1 MAKTQV
7 IGLDIGSTAVRAAQ
21 LEFSGSSDP
30 FARSATLVRY
40 GEVPIPMGAVR
51 DGEVAEPE
59 LIAHALQELWSR
71 GKFDTKD
78 VVLGVGNQRVVVRDL
93 TVPAMPLAQIKA
105 SLPFQV
111 QELLPMSVDEALL
124 DFLPTGSGDGEHGPV
139 VHGLLVAAVR
149 QTVSANVLSASSAGL
164 SPTMVDL
171 NALAMVRAMCQGKL
185 REHVVAIV
193 DIGARV
199 TNVVIAAQGRPRF
212 VRVLPSGGQDVTDA
226 VARVAGI
233 SSQEAEDLKRRVGLG
248 SAGPSDRG
256 EVQEAVT
263 STVRTLVEAIRN
275 TFVYYA
281 SNNPGRPLE
290 AVVLTG
296 GGGHLPG
303 LGQYLATS
311 ARVAVS
317 FGDPLETVTVAKSAG
332 GRAAFAGRESLMT
345 LPVGLA
351 YGVAA

>member
-21 LEFSGSSDP
+21 VEFSGKAASHTR
-30 FARSATLVRY
+30 AATLVRY
-40 GEVPIPMGAVR
+40 GEVPIPLGAVR

-59 LIAHALQELWSR
+59 IVAHALQELWSR
-71 GKFDTKD
+71 AKFDSKD

-93 TVPAMPLAQIKA
+93 SVPAMPVAQIKA

-111 QELLPMSVDEALL
+111 QELLPMPVDDALL

-149 QTVSANVLSASSAGL
+149 QTVSANVLSAASAGL

-171 NALAMVRAMCQGKL
+171 NALAILRAMSRGQL
-185 REHVVAIV
+185 REHVVALV

-199 TNVVIAAQGRPRF
+199 TNVVIADRGVPKF

-226 VARVAGI
+226 VARTAGI
-233 SSQEAEDLKRRVGLG
+233 SAQEAENLKRSVGLG
-248 SAGPSDRG
+248 IGSQSQSA
-256 EVQEAVT
+256 EVQEAIT
-263 STVRTLVEAIRN
+263 STVRTLVEAIRSS
-275 TFVYYA
+275 FVYYA
-281 SNNPGRPLE
+281 SNNAGHPLE
-290 AVVLTG
+290 GVVLTG

-332 GRAAFAGRESLMT
+332 GREAFTGRESLLA
-345 LPVGLA
+345 LPLGLA
-351 YGVAA
+351 QGVAA

>member
-21 LEFSGSSDP
+21 VEFAGKDASH
-30 FARSATLVRY
+30 ARQATLVRY
-40 GEVPIPMGAVR
+40 GEVPIPLGAVR

-59 LIAHALQELWSR
+59 IVAHALQELWSR
-71 GKFDTKD
+71 AKFDSKD

-93 TVPAMPLAQIKA
+93 SVPAMPLAQIKA

-111 QELLPMSVDEALL
+111 QELLPMPVDDALL
-124 DFLPTGSGDGEHGPV
+124 DFLPTGTADGDHGPV

-171 NALAMVRAMCQGKL
+171 NALAILRAMCRGQL
-185 REHVVAIV
+185 REHIVALV
-193 DIGARV
+193 DIGAKV
-199 TNVVIAAQGRPRF
+199 TNVVIAVNGLPKF

-226 VARVAGI
+226 VARAAGV
-233 SSQEAEDLKRRVGLG
+233 SAQEAEGLKRTVGLG
-248 SAGPSDRG
+248 MSAQADYAP
-256 EVQEAVT
+256 VQEAIT
-263 STVRTLVEAIRN
+263 ATVRTLVEAIRN
-275 TFVYYA
+275 TFVYYS

-290 AVVLTG
+290 GVVLTG

-332 GRAAFAGRESLMT
+332 GREAFTGRESLLA
-345 LPVGLA
+345 LPLGLA